1 METFQL
7 LMFKFDQEILGVFE
21 KNLGILFLQ

>member
-7 LMFKFDQEILGVFE
+7 LMLKFDQEILGVFE
-21 KNLGILFLQ
+21 KNLGKLFLQ